1 MMDKS
6 MLEKIVGADRVSDQH
21 DELDMYSTDQSFV
34 HPIRPK
40 YVVQPESL
48 DHIQGIIKLANETL
62 TPLVPVSS
70 GGPHFRG
77 DTVPSDGGAVIVDLS
92 RMKEIIRTDPDHRI
106 TMVQP
111 GVKYRDLIPELK
123 KDGLRLNLPLLPRA
137 TKSVVGSLLE
147 REPVIMPRYHWD
159 ISDPIA
165 CTEIIYGSG
174 DYFRTGSSAGPGSV
188 EEQWEAGAAQNEA
201 AGPLQADFVR
211 FVQGAQG
218 TIGIVS
224 WATVRCER
232 IPSIEE
238 PFLIGSDNLNNLL
251 EFGHWAIRRRI
262 VDKCFILNS
271 INFNHIRSNDQNG
284 GIQASGNA
292 SHTWVLFFSIAGYK
306 YFPEER
312 IHYLKNATD
321 ELAKTSNLEPL
332 RTLGGSSAYELLHQL
347 ENVSED
353 PYWKMKAKGSCYDLF
368 FLSISKKLDGFVN
381 TMHRIVDQY
390 EMNSSD
396 LGIYIQPIVQGTSYH
411 CEFNLFYDPNNMGE
425 REKVKNLADR
435 AVIELMNEGAFFSR
449 PYGSWADPVYRR
461 DAQTTIQLRKLKAIF
476 DPNNIMNPGKLCFI

>member
-1 MMDKS
+1 
-6 MLEKIVGADRVSDQH
+6 
-21 DELDMYSTDQSFV
+21 
-34 HPIRPK
+34 
-40 YVVQPESL
+40 
-48 DHIQGIIKLANETL
+48 
-62 TPLVPVSS
+62 
-70 GGPHFRG
+70 
-77 DTVPSDGGAVIVDLS
+77 
-92 RMKEIIRTDPDHRI
+92 
-106 TMVQP
+106 
-111 GVKYRDLIPELK
+111 
-123 KDGLRLNLPLLPRA
+123 
-137 TKSVVGSLLE
+137 
-147 REPVIMPRYHWD
+147 
-159 ISDPIA
+159 
-165 CTEIIYGSG
+165 
-174 DYFRTGSSAGPGSV
+174 
-188 EEQWEAGAAQNEA
+188 
-201 AGPLQADFVR
+201 LQADFVR

-232 IPSIEE
+232 IQSIEE